1 MPPYATTVSSANC
14 KDRLLDVGELPNQ
27 LEGLEGDDEGS
38 TDGKDVVGVW
48 DSWVVQYDNVP
59 SGRHFCPFCLFGGA
73 LWADYLTPDWFRSLF
88 QISTAAILIPT
99 SNLHDPPKIVPRN
112 RRPSVLNEKS
122 DIEKK

>member
-1 MPPYATTVSSANC
+1 MLPSFSPFAQQFLHDSFE
-14 KDRLLDVGELPNQ
+14 VGAK
-27 LEGLEGDDEGS
+27 GLQILYMAVLKLAVQVLQIILHGS
-38 TDGKDVVGVW
+38 FD
-48 DSWVVQYDNVP
+48 VP

-99 SNLHDPPKIVPRN
+99 WNLHDPPKIVPH